1 MATVDNSRREK
12 PQKSRGAD
20 GFERDLPDAAFAKA
34 RNEYY
39 ASMGTPVV
47 DRARL
52 FILCTVFG
60 VIALVEGA
68 ALFVLTPLKTSEPYV
83 IAVDVARGV
92 VSNQPRDV
100 KRAADFTPERP
111 IIERELFQF
120 AERMYS
126 INSDYPKGVQEGHVQ
141 AYAYTRGRA
150 SIEFREFMDREQP
163 YQRQKA
169 TKGLVRTLEKTTMS
183 FQEDGKLVLI
193 RYKTLE
199 RSEDRPS
206 AIARDWLM
214 TVQFTR
220 EQPTTRIELDKNP
233 LGIYV
238 THFEIVEER

>member
-1 MATVDNSRREK
+1 MGKSDNSRREK
-12 PQKSRGAD
+12 SQNTGGAD
-20 GFERDLPDAAFAKA
+20 AFEQDFPDAAFAKA

-52 FILCTVFG
+52 FILCVVLG
-60 VIALVEGA
+60 LIAVVEGIALIV
-68 ALFVLTPLKTSEPYV
+68 VTPLKTTEPYV
-83 IAVDVARGV
+83 IAVDAPRGV
-92 VSNQPRDV
+92 VSNQPREV
-100 KRAADFTPERP
+100 RRAADYTPERP
-111 IIERELFQF
+111 VLERELFQF
-120 AERMYS
+120 VERLYS
-126 INSDYPKGVQEGHVQ
+126 INSDYPKGVQDGHRQ

-150 SIEFREFMDREQP
+150 SIVFREFMDREQP

-193 RYKTLE
+193 RFKTME
-199 RSEDRPS
+199 RSEDRPT
-206 AIARDWLM
+206 AIVRDWLM

-220 EQPTTRIELDKNP
+220 EQPTTRAELDQNP